1 MKAMRYLMPV
11 LAAAG
16 AAAIAAAP
24 LASADTELPTCTDVA
39 GSAAAGD
46 ATTECATPGN
56 VQLNA
61 SPSVTEPGYL
71 YPWADDYYGPALMI
85 GGWGG
90 GGEGPHGGGG
100 GGGGGGH
107 R

>member
-100 GGGGGGH
+100 GGGGGH

>member
-1 MKAMRYLMPV
+1 MKALRYLTPV
-11 LAAAG
+11 LAAAAG
-16 AAAIAAAP
+16 AIAIAAAP

-61 SPSVTEPGYL
+61 SPSVTEPSFL
-71 YPWADDYYGPALMI
+71 YPWNDDYYGPALMI

-90 GGEGPHGGGG
+90 GERGGGG

>member
-1 MKAMRYLMPV
+1 MKAIRYLIPV

-24 LASADTELPTCTDVA
+24 SAAADTTLPTCTDVA

-61 SPSVTEPGYL
+61 SPSLTEPDYL

-85 GGWGG
+85 GGWGDDGRG
-90 GGEGPHGGGG
+90 GSGGGG
-100 GGGGGGH
+100 VGGGG
-107 R
+107 RR